1 MEIYAINGSFTFCY
15 LYDVR
20 LHTVAE
26 NGNFVGITSEYLT
39 KTKMGLL
46 RCENSLMVCLAVWHS
61 AQVQ

>member
-39 KTKMGLL
+39 KTKM
-46 RCENSLMVCLAVWHS
+46 ENSLMVCLAV
-61 AQVQ
+61 